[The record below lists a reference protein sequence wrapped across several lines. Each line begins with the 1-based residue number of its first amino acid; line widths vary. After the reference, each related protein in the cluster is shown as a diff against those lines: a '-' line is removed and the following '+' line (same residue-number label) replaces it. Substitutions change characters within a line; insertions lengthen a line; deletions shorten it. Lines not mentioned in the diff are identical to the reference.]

1 MADPDPRSRSVSDWI
16 PSVEL
21 GEVAEPRRDHRANQ
35 ATAGSSEE
43 TRPKRT
49 RARAAGL
56 LIGVSVVAAVAL
68 GALALDGSGGSSGA
82 EKTVLASEPEINAQP
97 TSGVVG
103 PSMALM
109 LAVSIQARDH
119 QANGDR
125 QSGIEDDPDAPLGPI
140 TTRSIRARYVLTL
153 GAVAVLLRRLGNKAT
168 RIAPGAISGPPIEA
182 VRAELQRLREVTG
195 TDEDSVY
202 ERARELDRLATDTI
216 ARVDE
221 QVADGGG
228 RELHDLAGK
237 LSHLGREISREL
249 EQAAIAAGRGN
260 SVRAARLFGAVE
272 RRLEN
277 LKSAV

>member
-1 MADPDPRSRSVSDWI
+1 MADPEPRSRSASDWI

-21 GEVAEPRRDHRANQ
+21 GDVAEPRRDHGADQ
-35 ATAGSSEE
+35 TTVGGDKEL
-43 TRPKRT
+43 RPKR
-49 RARAAGL
+49 AGAAGVL
-56 LIGVSVVAAVAL
+56 SGIAIVAAVAV

-82 EKTVLASEPEINAQP
+82 EKTVLASEPETNPKP

-109 LAVSIQARDH
+109 LAVSIQARDQ
-119 QANGDR
+119 QASGDR
-125 QSGIEDDPDAPLGPI
+125 QSGIEEAPDAPLGAI

-168 RIAPGAISGPPIEA
+168 RIAPGATSGPPIEA

-202 ERARELDRLATDTI
+202 ERSRELDRLVTDTI
-216 ARVDE
+216 AGVDE
-221 QVADGGG
+221 QVAGGGG

-237 LSHLGREISREL
+237 LSHLGREISHEL

-260 SVRAARLFGAVE
+260 SVRAARVFGAVE